1 MAEDD
6 ELPAEEAGGETE
18 AASAWN
24 ILQSPAGKL
33 VAAAGGGFVAY
44 QCLRAASAIGDDAPA
59 HVQRDL
65 LEQTFTFGKK
75 KLDEACEGFSL
86 LYGAFGLAPK
96 KKPKAKAPAALQRR
110 RRRGLSAGA
119 RGGSRAGAGR
129 GGSRAGAGRGGSRAG
144 AGRGGRRGGRG
155 GRKQQRKEDGKKR
168 RKEKRRAKKKR
179 KEEEKAKAAAAP
191 PEAPETPRAPPKE
204 RREATP
210 PPPPRRDDDDDD
222 RDEEAAETAPA
233 AEVDDDDEPVAVD
246 DPKKIISRDLLIAY
260 DQENPKRPGTNSHF
274 RYEAYK
280 RATSGAFLALAAVA
294 DLRYDLG
301 RGFVVAGA
309 PRRAHKNCGALVVA
323 VPKTSYDLDADA
335 VDDDGQHSD
344 DECEPAAESG
354 LYGRKRKQ
362 RTLFL
367 AECASVDNKK
377 LRRSATM

>member
-6 ELPAEEAGGETE
+6 EQPAEEAGGETE

-44 QCLRAASAIGDDAPA
+44 QCLRAASAIGDDA
-59 HVQRDL
+59 R
-65 LEQTFTFGKK
+65 
-75 KLDEACEGFSL
+75 ACS
-86 LYGAFGLAPK
+86 
-96 KKPKAKAPAALQRR
+96 
-110 RRRGLSAGA
+110 
-119 RGGSRAGAGR
+119 
-129 GGSRAGAGRGGSRAG
+129 
-144 AGRGGRRGGRG
+144 
-155 GRKQQRKEDGKKR
+155 
-168 RKEKRRAKKKR
+168 
-179 KEEEKAKAAAAP
+179 
-191 PEAPETPRAPPKE
+191 E

-233 AEVDDDDEPVAVD
+233 EVDDADEPVAVD

-280 RATSGAFLALAAVA
+280 RATSGAPSSRWERSPTYATTSAAASSSRAL
-294 DLRYDLG
+294 R
-301 RGFVVAGA
+301 
-309 PRRAHKNCGALVVA
+309 
-323 VPKTSYDLDADA
+323 TSYDLDADA

>member
-6 ELPAEEAGGETE
+6 EQPAEEAGGETE

-44 QCLRAASAIGDDAPA
+44 QCLRAASAIGDDARRA
-59 HVQRDL
+59 QRDL

-86 LYGAFGLAPK
+86 YGAFGLAPK
-96 KKPKAKAPAALQRR
+96 KKPKAKAPAALSPAPRAAPRR
-110 RRRGLSAGA
+110 RRP
-119 RGGSRAGAGR
+119 
-129 GGSRAGAGRGGSRAG
+129 
-144 AGRGGRRGGRG
+144 RRL
-155 GRKQQRKEDGKKR
+155 
-168 RKEKRRAKKKR
+168 AP
-179 KEEEKAKAAAAP
+179 APAAAAP
-191 PEAPETPRAPPKE
+191 APAPAAAAPAPAPAAAGDAEDAEDGSSSARRTGRSGARRSGGRRRSGKRKRKRRPPPRAGGAGDAAGSAQE

-210 PPPPRRDDDDDD
+210 PPPRATTTTTTA
-222 RDEEAAETAPA
+222 DEEAARRPA
-233 AEVDDDDEPVAVD
+233 AEVDDADEPVAVD

-280 RATSGAFLALAAVA
+280 RATSGAAFLALGGTVA

-301 RGFVVAGA
+301 RGFV
-309 PRRAHKNCGALVVA
+309 
-323 VPKTSYDLDADA
+323 TSYDLDADA
-335 VDDDGQHSD
+335 ADDDGQRRRR
-344 DECEPAAESG
+344 CEPAAESG

-362 RTLFL
+362 RRVL
-367 AECASVDNKK
+367 AECASVDNK

>member
-6 ELPAEEAGGETE
+6 EQPAEEAGGETE

-59 HVQRDL
+59 HVQ
-65 LEQTFTFGKK
+65 
-75 KLDEACEGFSL
+75 
-86 LYGAFGLAPK
+86 P
-96 KKPKAKAPAALQRR
+96 PAPAAAAPAPAPAAAAPAPAPAA
-110 RRRGLSAGA
+110 AGDA
-119 RGGSRAGAGR
+119 EDAEDG
-129 GGSRAGAGRGGSRAG
+129 
-144 AGRGGRRGGRG
+144 
-155 GRKQQRKEDGKKR
+155 KQQRKEDGKKR

-222 RDEEAAETAPA
+222 RDEEAAAAP
-233 AEVDDDDEPVAVD
+233 P
-246 DPKKIISRDLLIAY
+246 P
-260 DQENPKRPGTNSHF
+260 NHF

-280 RATSGAFLALAAVA
+280 RATSGAAFLALGGTVA

-362 RTLFL
+362 RTLFSPS
-367 AECASVDNKK
+367 ARASTTRSCVD
-377 LRRSATM
+377 RRR

>member
-96 KKPKAKAPAALQRR
+96 KKPKAKAPAAAAPAPAPPA
-110 RRRGLSAGA
+110 AGDA
-119 RGGSRAGAGR
+119 EDAEDG
-129 GGSRAGAGRGGSRAG
+129 
-144 AGRGGRRGGRG
+144 
-155 GRKQQRKEDGKKR
+155 KQQRKEDGKKR

-210 PPPPRRDDDDDD
+210 PPPPPRDDDRD
-222 RDEEAAETAPA
+222 RDEEAAETAPG
-233 AEVDDDDEPVAVD
+233 AEVDDDDDDEPVAVD

-280 RATSGAFLALAAVA
+280 RATSGAAFLALGGTLA

-309 PRRAHKNCGALVVA
+309 PRRAHKNCGTLVVA